1 MLVLLCYNCVIG
13 SWHGLLAKNTVVS
26 TCQSNRGCRAA
37 CTFCNVRTYHGK
49 TVRHKTIDSVVDELL
64 CLQNDYGVQHIVWL
78 DDDLFYD
85 VDRTLNLYNEIV
97 KQNLNITWDASNGI
111 IASAAVAHP
120 ELISAA
126 EESGCIGAY
135 FGIESGNE
143 EVRKDANRTSDT
155 NSAQIEKVK
164 LLEKT
169 GIKVKAMYI
178 IGMPADTDS
187 SYKKTVE
194 FAKKVKSSYAQ
205 FSVFT
210 PYPGTPIFKEY
221 EKKITAKKYE
231 NFTQWQ
237 LVFNHPNF
245 KPIDI
250 LNLLNYSYQQY
261 YLNPKWM
268 VHFTL
273 NKIKETYENLY
284 HRIFGFSR

>member
-1 MLVLLCYNCVIG
+1 MYV
-13 SWHGLLAKNTVVS
+13 
-26 TCQSNRGCRAA
+26 
-37 CTFCNVRTYHGK
+37 
-49 TVRHKTIDSVVDELL
+49 
-64 CLQNDYGVQHIVWL
+64 
-78 DDDLFYD
+78 
-85 VDRTLNLYNEIV
+85 
-97 KQNLNITWDASNGI
+97 
-111 IASAAVAHP
+111 
-120 ELISAA
+120 
-126 EESGCIGAY
+126 
-135 FGIESGNE
+135 GIESGDE

-155 NSAQIEKVK
+155 NLNQIEKVK
-164 LLEKT
+164 FLEKT

-210 PYPGTPIFKEY
+210 PYPGTPVFKEY
-221 EKKITAKKYE
+221 EKKIFVKKYE

-237 LVFNHPNF
+237 LVFDHPNF

-261 YLNPKWM
+261 YLNPKWI
-268 VHFTL
+268 VHFIS
-273 NKIKETYENLY
+273 NKIKEIYENLY